1 MGALLVAA
9 LAATALGGLLGFRR
23 SWFRAG
29 VWTQA
34 GGSAAVAVAGF
45 WTLASGDTL
54 GAPFTSAFAPHVG
67 VDGLTGFFLG
77 TLGLV
82 AAPALVFCSRYLGTT
97 ARDRVTAGL
106 TAIFVLALALVLC
119 ARDPL
124 TFLTGWELMTLV
136 SGTVILVAR
145 SADGPARR
153 TVFGYLA
160 VTHLGGAFTWIAIL
174 LLAQAGAIGDPA
186 AIHSGSGLQV
196 AIALTALV
204 GMGTKAGVIP

>member
-9 LAATALGGLLGFRR
+9 LAAIALGGLLGFRR

-77 TLGLV
+77 RAIPNLEQQLHLVV
-82 AAPALVFCSRYLGTT
+82 AAVIFLSLLPGLIAWLR
-97 ARDRVTAGL
+97 AR
-106 TAIFVLALALVLC
+106 
-119 ARDPL
+119 AR
-124 TFLTGWELMTLV
+124 
-136 SGTVILVAR
+136 
-145 SADGPARR
+145 
-153 TVFGYLA
+153 
-160 VTHLGGAFTWIAIL
+160 
-174 LLAQAGAIGDPA
+174 PA
-186 AIHSGSGLQV
+186 APSP
-196 AIALTALV
+196 AE
-204 GMGTKAGVIP
+204 